1 MDREPP
7 DRIASLLEQAVA
19 SGEIAGAVALV
30 ARRDAVDVHEAG
42 FQDLAERT
50 PMRRDTIFRIL
61 SMTKPI
67 LAGAALMLVEDGRLD
82 LDAPVD
88 PWLPELANRRVLR
101 DIASPLD
108 DTLPAV
114 RAITLRDLLTMRMG
128 LGAIM
133 APPGTY
139 PIQAA
144 MAELGVGPS
153 PEPIGFGPDEFM
165 ARLGRLPLAAQPGT
179 RWLYHTAADVTAVLI
194 ARIAKCPIE
203 ELLHERIF
211 APLGMRDTGFYVPP
225 ESIDRL
231 ATGYA
236 RRAGEL
242 FVRDPAHGGHYA
254 KPPGFASEL
263 VSTADD
269 YLAFATMLAD
279 GGRHANGRLLSEAS
293 VAAMLTDQ
301 ITPAQKAVSPFAPGF
316 WDENGWG
323 FGGAVTTR
331 TGASGFP
338 PGSYGWT
345 GGFGTSF
352 VMDPSRRL
360 ITILLTQR
368 LMMAPDDIAL
378 AIKFQSLASRLE
390 ETR

>member
-1 MDREPP
+1 MDEKPP
-7 DRIASLLEQAVA
+7 VAALLEQAVA

-30 ARRDAVDVHEAG
+30 AHDREVDVHAAG
-42 FQDLAERT
+42 FQDLATRM

-67 LAGAALMLVEDGRLD
+67 LAAAALMLVEEGRLD

-88 PWLPELANRRVLR
+88 PWLPELADRSVLR
-101 DIASPLD
+101 DLASPLD
-108 DTLPAV
+108 DSVPAA

-139 PIQAA
+139 PIQSAVT
-144 MAELGVGPS
+144 ELGVGPS
-153 PEPIGFGPDEFM
+153 PEPIGFDSDEFM

-179 RWLYHTAADVTAVLI
+179 RWLYHTSADVTAVLI
-194 ARIAKCPIE
+194 ARIAKRP
-203 ELLHERIF
+203 LADVLRERIF
-211 APLGMRDTGFYVPP
+211 TPLGMRDTGFHVPP
-225 ESIDRL
+225 ASIDRF

-236 RRAGEL
+236 RRAGTL
-242 FVRDPAHGGHYA
+242 FVRDPARGGVYA
-254 KPPGFASEL
+254 EPPAFQSEL

-269 YLAFATMLAD
+269 YLAFAAMLAD
-279 GGRHANGRLLSEAS
+279 GGRHANGRLLSDAS

-301 ITPAQKAVSPFAPGF
+301 ITPAQKAASPFAPGF

-323 FGGAVTTR
+323 LGGAVTTR
-331 TGASGFP
+331 VGASGFP

-360 ITILLTQR
+360 IAILLTQR

-378 AIKFQSLASRLE
+378 AVAFQSLASKLE